1 MKKKEQQMLGED
13 KNEWFIS
20 KAKQVHGD
28 RYDYSKV
35 EYINSRTKVC
45 VICPKHG
52 EFFVRPDIHLGG
64 SICKK
69 CQFENQKRI
78 IFGKGYNNLLEESHT
93 QAYKIWK
100 HVLHRCCSNDTKR
113 MNSTYAACSIC
124 DEWLLFSNFKKWF
137 DSHYIDGYHL
147 DKDILVKGNKL
158 YSPNTCCFVPRKIN
172 TLLTKSNSSRG
183 KCLIG
188 VTFNKSKGKYEAHVN
203 INGKTKHFG
212 GFTNEYDAFIKYKTE
227 KEKEIVRIAN
237 EYKDRINKNVYDAL
251 INYKVE
257 ITD

>member
-1 MKKKEQQMLGED
+1 MKKKEQQMLSED
-13 KNEWFIS
+13 KNDWFIS

-35 EYINSRTKVC
+35 EYVNSKTKVC
-45 VICPKHG
+45 VICPSHG
-52 EFFVRPDIHLGG
+52 DFFVRPDIHLGG

-78 IFGKGYNNLLEESHT
+78 IFGKGYNDLLEESHT

-113 MNSTYAACSIC
+113 MNSTYADCSIC

-137 DSHYIDGYHL
+137 DSHYVEGWEI

-158 YSPNTCCFVPRKIN
+158 YSPSTCCFVPQHIN
-172 TLLTKSNSSRG
+172 VVFAKSNKRRG
-183 KCLIG
+183 NCCIG
-188 VTFNKSKGKYEAHVN
+188 VTKHGSGFRAMIRINN
-203 INGKTKHFG
+203 IHHNLGTFRK
-212 GFTNEYDAFIKYKTE
+212 EEDAFNVYKIE
-227 KEKEIVRIAN
+227 KEKHIKQLAEQ
-237 EYKDRINKNVYDAL
+237 YKDQLESRVYNAL
-251 INYKVE
+251 YNYKVE